1 MLVLFGM
8 RKNNFGVMTKDVITG
23 VRVCTQQ
30 EEIKRQE
37 QEKNLKKANGQLT
50 LFQLRDKNSAKK
62 D

>member
-1 MLVLFGM
+1 MGTVW
-8 RKNNFGVMTKDVITG
+8 NEEEHFGVMTKDVITG
-23 VRVCTQQ
+23 VRVVTQQ

-50 LFQLRDKNSAKK
+50 LLQFLDKNSAKK